1 MQNGLEGKTVVV
13 GVCSSIAVYK
23 AAEIVSRLAKSGAD
37 AHVVMTENAAKLMS
51 PRIFQTLSRNKT
63 YVSMW
68 EEISDWKPE
77 HISLAEAADLLL
89 VAPATANTIGNF
101 ARGLAPDMLSTI
113 YLATRAPVLVAPA
126 MNCDMYAHPA
136 VAENIEILKKR
147 GVEFVEP
154 ETGML
159 ACGRE
164 GAGRLA
170 EVGKIVEKAA
180 EILSR

>member
-1 MQNGLEGKTVVV
+1 
-13 GVCSSIAVYK
+13 
-23 AAEIVSRLAKSGAD
+23 
-37 AHVVMTENAAKLMS
+37 
-51 PRIFQTLSRNKT
+51 
-63 YVSMW
+63 
-68 EEISDWKPE
+68 
-77 HISLAEAADLLL
+77 
-89 VAPATANTIGNF
+89 
-101 ARGLAPDMLSTI
+101 MLSTI